1 MKLIVIGSGNNSHIR
16 LNSQFVSGYHAELL
30 LLDNGEILLTD
41 KGSRNGTYLN
51 DHRLQ
56 PDKEVPIKRGDVIRF
71 ADQILDWN
79 KIPALPMPDMS
90 KIKEM
95 RGIGTN
101 FRNKYQLQGDKVSR
115 FHATLKLMSDKKWY
129 IQDHSKNG
137 TTVNGRAIPPNQDVK
152 LKKGDKIMD
161 ENVLNT
167 KIKIEFDN
175 PVYEIVDEAIDYT
188 MKKQKYQKY
197 DLVKLVIKLYD
208 KDYSFI
214 SKKNDYREQYK
225 ILDGYF
231 EKEYNHRLITFMML
245 REILKYKNKDNYEEI
260 CNDIANMETVL
271 RCKKNIEADDLSIF
285 SFPIENEKYNDL
297 MMNIEASDTFKY
309 AMAIIYDKLKNTQN

>member
-1 MKLIVIGSGNNSHIR
+1 
-16 LNSQFVSGYHAELL
+16 
-30 LLDNGEILLTD
+30 
-41 KGSRNGTYLN
+41 
-51 DHRLQ
+51 
-56 PDKEVPIKRGDVIRF
+56 
-71 ADQILDWN
+71 
-79 KIPALPMPDMS
+79 
-90 KIKEM
+90 
-95 RGIGTN
+95 
-101 FRNKYQLQGDKVSR
+101 
-115 FHATLKLMSDKKWY
+115 
-129 IQDHSKNG
+129 
-137 TTVNGRAIPPNQDVK
+137 
-152 LKKGDKIMD
+152 MD
-161 ENVLNT
+161 ENILNT

-175 PVYEIVDEAIDYT
+175 PVYEIIDEAIDYT

-231 EKEYNHRLITFMML
+231 EKEYNHRLITFIMI

-285 SFPIENEKYNDL
+285 SFSIENEKYNDL